1 MQLSAVD
8 GSQAMH
14 VPPTGPHAVKPGDA
28 HAVPEQQP
36 VVHDVELHSHEP
48 LTHCCPLL
56 HAAFTPHWQ
65 APMLLQLLA
74 VKVLH
79 TMHGE
84 PPYPHE
90 SMDRWLHVDP
100 EQQPVLHVS
109 AQPVHAPDAQLWPFG
124 QLAQAPPPEP
134 QAPSVLP
141 VWHVVPAQQ
150 PVGHET
156 PSQTQAPLRQR

>member
-1 MQLSAVD
+1 
-8 GSQAMH
+8 
-14 VPPTGPHAVKPGDA
+14 
-28 HAVPEQQP
+28 
-36 VVHDVELHSHEP
+36 
-48 LTHCCPLL
+48 
-56 HAAFTPHWQ
+56 
-65 APMLLQLLA
+65 MLLQLLA

-79 TMHGE
+79 TMHTE
-84 PPYPHE
+84 PPNPHE

-100 EQQPVLHVS
+100 EQQPVVHVV

-124 QLAQAPPPEP
+124 QLVQALPPEP

-141 VWHVVPAQQ
+141 AWHVVPAQH